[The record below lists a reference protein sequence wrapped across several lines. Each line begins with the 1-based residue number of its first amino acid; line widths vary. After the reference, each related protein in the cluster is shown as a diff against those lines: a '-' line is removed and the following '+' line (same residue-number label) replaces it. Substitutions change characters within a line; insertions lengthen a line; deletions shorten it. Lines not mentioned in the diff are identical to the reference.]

1 MAEKPT
7 GGRSLRRC
15 GGRVLAGPRWD
26 AGQKE
31 HPRKAGGI
39 WTEPGADLMQLP
51 QGCCLGCDRC
61 APGTWADST
70 WGGAGVGEG
79 RTGTLAPEHLLKR

>member
-1 MAEKPT
+1 MVEKPT
-7 GGRSLRRC
+7 GGRSLRRR
-15 GGRVLAGPRWD
+15 GGPVLAEPRWD

-39 WTEPGADLMQLP
+39 WAEPGTDVMLLS

-61 APGTWADST
+61 APGTWADWSE
-70 WGGAGVGEG
+70 GGMHGA
-79 RTGTLAPEHLLKR
+79 LAP